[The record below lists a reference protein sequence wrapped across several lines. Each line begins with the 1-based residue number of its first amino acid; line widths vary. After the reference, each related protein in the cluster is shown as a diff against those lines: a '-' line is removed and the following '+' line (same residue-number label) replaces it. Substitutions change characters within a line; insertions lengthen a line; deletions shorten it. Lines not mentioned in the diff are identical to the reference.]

1 MKEESIIREELFYYN
16 EFMASAFTVVRD
28 EYINMIKNTTPLL
41 NEYKVKCDVNL
52 SNFEIVK
59 YLIQCVEQSLNEDWL
74 FIKSSINGENGLE
87 LDDDKFDKYSKL
99 INE

>member
-1 MKEESIIREELFYYN
+1 MKEESVIREELFHYN
-16 EFMASAFTVVRD
+16 EFMSSAFTVVRD
-28 EYINMIKNTTPLL
+28 EYVNMIKNTTPLL

-74 FIKSSINGENGLE
+74 FVKSSIDDKNWLE
-87 LDDDKFDKYSKL
+87 LDDDKFNKYFNV

>member
-1 MKEESIIREELFYYN
+1 MKEESVIREELFHYN
-16 EFMASAFTVVRD
+16 KFMSSAFTVVRD
-28 EYINMIKNTTPLL
+28 EYVNMIKNTTPLL

-74 FIKSSINGENGLE
+74 FMKSSIDGENE
-87 LDDDKFDKYSKL
+87 IDFDDDEFNIYCKI
-99 INE
+99 INK